1 MTLKWNS
8 VCPECIIF
16 CNFKNVPYISL
27 LILFLPII
35 RFLTVFYY
43 LNEPKLGGETAF
55 PIADNDTLPENEVR
69 ENSD

>member
-1 MTLKWNS
+1 MS
-8 VCPECIIF
+8 R
-16 CNFKNVPYISL
+16 

-69 ENSD
+69 ENSLTKIH